1 MDAQGELRVR
11 GVSPAGE
18 KLFLFFIFRPKKILT
33 HVPHPCSTTFAF
45 RTPSGAKRAPRSTTD
60 RSRGDRNSTPCSGFT
75 TGTSRYWFFCDRSCP
90 DDTVLT
96 SLSGLSPSPI
106 HASKSEYLMD
116 LVVTSKDRIYLG
128 LFFAL
133 LVHMGG
139 VGVSAILYVGSRS
152 VLVLSLSLSP
162 LSITYLFDRLT
173 FVRHSLSLCVCLRAG
188 TNFRATAT
196 PTEPLSQSPSPAW
209 RSGP

>member
-162 LSITYLFDRLT
+162 IHHLYLRPADLCST
-173 FVRHSLSLCVCLRAG
+173 FLSLCVCVRAG

>member
-11 GVSPAGE
+11 GVSPVGE

-96 SLSGLSPSPI
+96 SLSGLSPLSHSCI
-106 HASKSEYLMD
+106 E
-116 LVVTSKDRIYLG
+116 
-128 LFFAL
+128 
-133 LVHMGG
+133 
-139 VGVSAILYVGSRS
+139 VGVPDGPRGHVKGPNLLGPFLRS
-152 VLVLSLSLSP
+152 
-162 LSITYLFDRLT
+162 
-173 FVRHSLSLCVCLRAG
+173 
-188 TNFRATAT
+188 
-196 PTEPLSQSPSPAW
+196 
-209 RSGP
+209 SGPYGWCGRVCHTLCGQ